1 MRAGYIY
8 DKTPQPIESVSPLLP
23 DDTRNDYTVGI
34 GYKNGNFRVDGGYMY
49 VDIGERTTVEDG
61 VGKNDNGFN
70 GTYNSNANLYFISFG
85 YSIK

>member
-1 MRAGYIY
+1 
-8 DKTPQPIESVSPLLP
+8 
-23 DDTRNDYTVGI
+23 
-34 GYKNGNFRVDGGYMY
+34 MY

-70 GTYNSNANLYFISFG
+70 GTYNSNANLYFLSIG